1 MIILYKI
8 CFGQR
13 VNDVDYERISS
24 CSGGRPI
31 EDSIPTMI
39 TVCLTSLVQQMEA
52 TDSIVFFLDGADHN
66 NIISSVCAKYGI
78 NFKIKQFNHQ
88 CAVKIN
94 NETVLYIENEIKN
107 NDEIIYLCEDDY
119 LHYNNC
125 LDRMKDFF
133 EIYPGYF
140 CHPIDY
146 PNLYDEMTHLGRK
159 AYSQASEI
167 IVTKDWHWRRV
178 KSTTMTFAFKRQLYT
193 RYYNIFQSM
202 TPKLFWEHIYN
213 VMYIFDECYSPIPSL
228 TSHLEHDCLPPC
240 IDTKKIYDNIKLSLD
255 RSNLEINDWID
266 IYNTGGY
273 DNVGSGPGS
282 LLKNNLK
289 LIDWLT
295 DFFLEERVTNIL
307 DLGCGDMQWVP
318 ELVRNTSCNYTG
330 VDCVPLLIEKNT
342 KQFPSLKFDCA
353 DILNYSTKFSSDLI
367 LLKDVI
373 QHFNFEKVKTII
385 KNIDNI
391 NSTHKIIVVPFNIEE
406 NVEKYLINNEYKL
419 VYKYLSDEVKKIFV
433 KNPFTSTYVFK
444 TCSDIYN

>member
-1 MIILYKI
+1 
-8 CFGQR
+8 
-13 VNDVDYERISS
+13 
-24 CSGGRPI
+24 
-31 EDSIPTMI
+31 
-39 TVCLTSLVQQMEA
+39 
-52 TDSIVFFLDGADHN
+52 
-66 NIISSVCAKYGI
+66 
-78 NFKIKQFNHQ
+78 
-88 CAVKIN
+88 
-94 NETVLYIENEIKN
+94 
-107 NDEIIYLCEDDY
+107 
-119 LHYNNC
+119 
-125 LDRMKDFF
+125 
-133 EIYPGYF
+133 
-140 CHPIDY
+140 
-146 PNLYDEMTHLGRK
+146 
-159 AYSQASEI
+159 
-167 IVTKDWHWRRV
+167 
-178 KSTTMTFAFKRQLYT
+178 
-193 RYYNIFQSM
+193 
-202 TPKLFWEHIYN
+202 
-213 VMYIFDECYSPIPSL
+213 
-228 TSHLEHDCLPPC
+228 HDCLPPC

-295 DFFLEERVTNIL
+295 DFFLEEQVTNIL